1 MKVVVDWKVAK
12 DGSFK
17 VVKDGI
23 DHVAESDAAIV
34 KTSLPRSL
42 LVERRAGT
50 SYISH
55 NKFIVLIKNN
65 EPQSVI
71 ERLIIFFKTILNNDL
86 IGLDW

>member
-34 KTSLPRSL
+34 KTALPRAL
-42 LVERRAGT
+42 LIERRAGT
-50 SYISH
+50 SFISH
-55 NKFIVLIKNN
+55 NKFIVLIKNG
-65 EPQSVI
+65 EPQSVCRPTS
-71 ERLIIFFKTILNNDL
+71 EQVMQQSD
-86 IGLDW
+86 